1 MPNFSWL
8 AQEKKLTNAALT
20 VRAQQISPND
30 EGRLLWDAFF
40 PRRNVDSVKIGDIM
54 NTVDFRPVADRREW
68 NARGRE
74 IPMRTPTS
82 GRLEMIPIESW
93 FKVAEREIQELEER
107 TLGNEGIFRQI
118 IGASIPDRT
127 DSLAQANY
135 RRIEVDAFTAWALGQ
150 VTVMDPVRGS
160 TATVSY
166 GFNAARYEVAGTAW
180 NNGGVNAY
188 NLFLQWLARAVDLV
202 GPIQGV
208 MLRLATLNE
217 IKNDAPNPFSNV
229 AGITLTR
236 AQLEQRIQDELGS
249 SFAFFVN
256 ENTQDI
262 FTDGGLDT
270 VRTKVWPTGVIAAVP
285 AGDVVGY
292 TAFAPVARAFEVSRA
307 TPEAEIDVRG
317 QTVYIETGNNGRDL
331 TTECQV
337 NAFTVPNENLI
348 ATVNAGV

>member
-1 MPNFSWL
+1 MAYFSWL
-8 AQEKKLTNAALT
+8 AQERKLTNAALT

-40 PRRNVDSVKIGDIM
+40 PRRDVPSVKIGDIM
-54 NTVDFRPVADRREW
+54 NTIDFRPVADRREW
-68 NARGRE
+68 NARGRL

-82 GRLEMIPIESW
+82 GRLEMIPIESF
-93 FKVAEREIQELEER
+93 FKIGEREIQELEEA
-107 TLGNEGIFRQI
+107 TLGNEGVFRQV
-118 IGASIPDRT
+118 IGAQIPDRT
-127 DSLAQANY
+127 DALAQANF
-135 RRIEVDAFTAWALGQ
+135 RRVEIDAFTAWALGQ
-150 VTVMDPVRGS
+150 VTVMDPVRGG

-180 NNGGVNAY
+180 NNGAVNAY
-188 NLFLQWLARAVDLV
+188 NLFLAWLARAVDLV

-229 AGITLTR
+229 AGIALTR

-249 SFAFFVN
+249 QFQFFVN

-262 FTDGGLDT
+262 FTDGGIE
-270 VRTKVWPTGVIAAVP
+270 VARTKVWPTGIIAAVP
-285 AGDVVGY
+285 AGDQVGY

-307 TPEAEIDVRG
+307 TPEAKIDVRG
-317 QTVYIETGNNGRDL
+317 QTVYLETGNAGRDL
-331 TTECQV
+331 TVECQV